1 MSSGRTDQFLTELTQ
16 YKKKLENLEP
26 VEPLEY
32 HVASLTPF
40 ERKYIPSAC
49 EKLGGIKCEKF
60 GKGAEKIYKIVKV
73 GECLSHA
80 EINKINQKKRKQ
92 QAEMPSLEIPNQLA
106 YNLIDLSQQFQM
118 YREQEKAYSY
128 YNNHGL
134 MDGYAVNYV
143 SEYNFQDVDYSTTN
157 SNYNIEDTD
166 ISQNA
171 FTDTRKKLPVYK
183 MRKVILETIRKN
195 QVTVISGNTG
205 CGKST
210 QIPQYILEELL
221 REGKPGT
228 ILVTQPRRISAITLA
243 DRVSQERCEYTGESV
258 GYQIHLD
265 SKKGPRTR
273 LLYITVGILLRML
286 LDDEN
291 MAGSQGI
298 KLRGI
303 THVVVDEVHER
314 NLLTDFSLIVLRDL
328 LRSKRADLKLIV
340 MSATLNAQLFS
351 DYFSTKTIKTPI
363 LEIPGFTYPVQEFFL
378 EDLLEKTGYLIPED
392 QHSENRLLRQG
403 QSIRYNITR
412 KPPATRTSDPKF
424 YDFWKT
430 NYPNYSEDTA
440 RSISYLR
447 TDNSII
453 QKMLEWELE
462 LIAVTLR
469 YIFEEQ
475 IFTGRVPDDVAILVF
490 LPGWDDISRL
500 QYILSQDPLFMDPN
514 HCIVLPLHSSVSPE
528 AQKKVFERPLKGQ
541 TKIVL
546 ATNIAETSVT
556 IDDVVFVIDCGKHKE
571 KIYDPV
577 TNLSNLE
584 VTWISKANSRQRM
597 GRAGRVRNGYCYKLY
612 TRRRYQ
618 SMADYQMAEIL
629 RTPLEEV
636 CLQVKVLNLGK
647 VSDFLSQAM
656 EAPQELTVQQA
667 LQLLQ
672 VVGAID
678 KQENLTTL
686 GRALALIPLN
696 PRIGKMLIYG
706 SLYHCLDPVLTIA
719 SGLSYRDPFVLTTQ
733 VDRERAR
740 RVKLDFSMN
749 SRSDHI
755 ALLNAYDQWEQSE
768 NKLQFCQDHFLN
780 SSTMETM
787 KEMKEH
793 LKRLILNLFGI
804 MGYNDELDNPL
815 VVDKIAKL
823 NENSRNIELIKG
835 IVLSGVYPNVAR
847 VHLHMKNSNSIKK
860 KANSDG
866 KVKYILAKSG
876 QKVSI
881 HPVSVCFG
889 MKLEEFVD
897 KTFDANGDTVTH
909 IKGADKGGYWLA
921 FFDVMKNG
929 GVKSSSMMRDTS
941 VVDGLSVLLFG
952 GGNHETEELESN
964 KIILKID
971 EGVQFLTDP
980 VTANAIINARQSV
993 MDVIR
998 WKIVNKKERMR
1009 MFSQDQLDYIDH
1021 VNDKI
1026 IEQIMAI
1033 LDKKDI
1039 NLYDNNAYYNNGTS
1053 NSNGMMPMPM
1063 QMPMPMSMSMPMSET
1078 KGQEYM
1084 MLPGNNAYASS
1095 AGYGYT
1101 TMTPVTPVY
1110 PMMGYGV
1117 ASYQNGVMDQNT
1129 VKNSPFNDEST
1140 YSITE
1145 SNDSYSYYPSTMYN
1159 SNSTFNSQN
1168 SLLKNNEV
1176 LDNWI
1181 NYDDSSS
1188 IQESQDTAVYHSNS
1202 PIPSQNSNSSSTA
1215 NLSKTNNNSQS
1226 TLSSYTNSNE
1236 KDNSSKDFDV
1246 KDNKDNKNTNTTST
1260 TTTTTKTS
1268 TTTTNTTNDKKNDN
1282 NSHDNDNLKDKSSST
1297 DKNEPNNNKSNVKP
1311 YLTYIAPPL
1320 QQKYQKYSNNKL
1332 NDNSNSSSPVIHSLK
1347 QQDMYGRN
1355 FSRQSSRSSVS
1366 STTNANTNTS
1376 TNFSPLINSSEDT
1389 LMSNQNSTSS
1399 AASTY
1404 YEENQQQPPP
1414 PPTTSFAKRRQS
1426 SESYSSSGY
1435 SYESSSRSHSTTN
1448 NDEYYNGGSSF
1459 GSNSNNYYPSKK
1471 KHSSSSSP
1479 YIFGQNKNQSFYGNS
1494 NNASNQ
1500 NNNNN
1505 NRNNRYRY
1513 SDSNL
1518 GEQYQNSPYYNGNN
1532 KKMSRYSY
1540 SYSSPN
1546 SYNNNNGNGNNY
1558 NTNSS
1563 NGMGMGMN
1571 NGNGNRNNGNYNS
1584 YRNSV
1589 NMGSFNNS
1597 KYGSN
1602 SGNNYDSF
1610 NYNSNNN
1617 YNNNMKQNRRSFNN
1631 SMYMN
1636 GNSNSYY
1643 NNNGMNRNA
1652 NRYSYS
1658 QRYN

>member
-16 YKKKLENLEP
+16 YKKKLENFEP

-60 GKGAEKIYKIVKV
+60 GKGAEKIFKIVKV
-73 GECLSHA
+73 GDSLSHA

-92 QAEMPSLEIPNQLA
+92 QAEMPSLKIPNQLA
-106 YNLIDLSQQFQM
+106 YNLIDLSQQFQV
-118 YREQEKAYSY
+118 YREQEKTYSY

-143 SEYNFQDVDYSTTN
+143 SEYNFQDINYSTST

-166 ISQNA
+166 ITQNA
-171 FTDTRKKLPVYK
+171 FTDIRKKLPVYK
-183 MRKVILETIRKN
+183 MRKIILETIRNN

-291 MAGSQGI
+291 MAGTQNI

-351 DYFSTKTIKTPI
+351 DYFSTNTIRTPI
-363 LEIPGFTYPVQEFFL
+363 LEIPGFTYPVQEFYL

-392 QHSENRLLRQG
+392 QHSENRFLRQG
-403 QSIRYNITR
+403 QNIRYNISR
-412 KPPATRTSDPKF
+412 KPPATRISDPKF
-424 YDFWKT
+424 YDFWKN
-430 NYPNYSEDTA
+430 NYPNYSEETA

-475 IFTGRVPDDVAILVF
+475 IFTGKVPDDVAILVF

-514 HCIVLPLHSSVSPE
+514 RCIVLPLHSSVSPE
-528 AQKKVFERPLKGQ
+528 AQKKVFERPIKGQ

-612 TRRRYQ
+612 TRSRYR

-733 VDRERAR
+733 VDRDKAR
-740 RVKLDFSMN
+740 HVKLNFSMN

-755 ALLNAYDQWEQSE
+755 ALLNAFEQWDQSE
-768 NKLQFCQDHFLN
+768 NKMQFCQDHFLN

-804 MGYNDELDNPL
+804 MNYNDEIDDPMIAQ
-815 VVDKIAKL
+815 KIAKL
-823 NENSRNIELIKG
+823 NENSHNTELIKG
-835 IVLSGVYPNVAR
+835 IVLSGVYPNVAKI
-847 VHLHMKNSNSIKK
+847 HLHIKNSNSQKK
-860 KANSDG
+860 KANNDG
-866 KVKYILAKSG
+866 KLKYLLAKSG

-889 MKLEEFVD
+889 MKLEEFLD
-897 KTFDANGDTVTH
+897 KSLDAEGNTVTH
-909 IKGADKGGYWLA
+909 IKGADEGGYWLA

-952 GGNHETEELESN
+952 GGNHETEELDKS
-964 KIILKID
+964 KVILKID
-971 EGVQFLTDP
+971 EGVQFMTD
-980 VTANAIINARQSV
+980 VITANAIINARQTM

-1009 MFSQDQLDYIDH
+1009 MFSEEQLDYIDQ

-1026 IEQIMAI
+1026 IEQVINI
-1033 LDKKDI
+1033 IEKKDF
-1039 NLYDNNAYYNNGTS
+1039 NLYDNSVYYD
-1053 NSNGMMPMPM
+1053 NGMMPMP
-1063 QMPMPMSMSMPMSET
+1063 EA

-1084 MLPGNNAYASS
+1084 MLPGNNAYAST

-1101 TMTPVTPVY
+1101 TVTPVY
-1110 PMMGYGV
+1110 PVMGYGV
-1117 ASYQNGVMDQNT
+1117 PGYRNSVMEQGV
-1129 VKNSPFNDEST
+1129 VKNSAFDDESV

-1145 SNDSYSYYPSTMYN
+1145 SNESYSYYPASMYN
-1159 SNSTFNSQN
+1159 SNSTFTSQT

-1176 LDNWI
+1176 LDNWN
-1181 NYDDSSS
+1181 NYDDTSSL
-1188 IQESQDTAVYHSNS
+1188 QESQDTAVYHTNS
-1202 PIPSQNSNSSSTA
+1202 PIPSQHSNSSSTA
-1215 NLSKTNNNSQS
+1215 NLSKANNNSQT
-1226 TLSSYTNSNE
+1226 TLSSYNNSNE
-1236 KDNSSKDFDV
+1236 NVHKLDDHHTRTGESKES
-1246 KDNKDNKNTNTTST
+1246 NTNTT
-1260 TTTTTKTS
+1260 
-1268 TTTTNTTNDKKNDN
+1268 TNRDSNISSQDKSSYNKNEINNNDNTNDN
-1282 NSHDNDNLKDKSSST
+1282 NNNSSSSI
-1297 DKNEPNNNKSNVKP
+1297 NNNNNNNNKSNVKP
-1311 YLTYIAPPL
+1311 YLPYIAPPL
-1320 QQKYQKYSNNKL
+1320 QQKYQRYSESKNMNSLNN
-1332 NDNSNSSSPVIHSLK
+1332 NSNPSSPVIHNSIK
-1347 QQDMYGRN
+1347 QQQDMNERN
-1355 FSRQSSRSSVS
+1355 YSRQSSRSSVS
-1366 STTNANTNTS
+1366 STSNANVNNNINS
-1376 TNFSPLINSSEDT
+1376 HLSPLIHNNEDT
-1389 LMSNQNSTSS
+1389 VMTNQDSSSS
-1399 AASTY
+1399 AASSHRD
-1404 YEENQQQPPP
+1404 ENQQ
-1414 PPTTSFAKRRQS
+1414 SFAKRRQS
-1426 SESYSSSGY
+1426 SDLERSYNSSG
-1435 SYESSSRSHSTTN
+1435 YESSSRSHQVNRDDFYN
-1448 NDEYYNGGSSF
+1448 NSSYS
-1459 GSNSNNYYPSKK
+1459 SNSNNFYPSKK
-1471 KHSSSSSP
+1471 KHSS
-1479 YIFGQNKNQSFYGNS
+1479 YIFGQNKNQNQYGNS
-1494 NNASNQ
+1494 GYSSYNNLNENPRNNNGNVFSNQ
-1500 NNNNN
+1500 NFRN
-1505 NRNNRYRY
+1505 NRNRY

-1518 GEQYQNSPYYNGNN
+1518 VEQYQNSSYYNNGNN
-1532 KKMSRYSY
+1532 SYSNNYNSKKMGR
-1540 SYSSPN
+1540 N
-1546 SYNNNNGNGNNY
+1546 SYASSNGYNNPNNNGNNNNGM
-1558 NTNSS
+1558 S
-1563 NGMGMGMN
+1563 MGMN
-1571 NGNGNRNNGNYNS
+1571 NNNMNNMSRNGGGNYNS

-1597 KYGSN
+1597 KYN
-1602 SGNNYDSF
+1602 NNNYDSF
-1610 NYNSNNN
+1610 NNN
-1617 YNNNMKQNRRSFNN
+1617 KQNRRSFNN
-1631 SMYMN
+1631 QAY
-1636 GNSNSYY
+1636 NSNNNGSNYYY
-1643 NNNGMNRNA
+1643 NNSSNRNF
-1652 NRYSYS
+1652 NRYS

>member
-16 YKKKLENLEP
+16 YKKKLENYEP

-40 ERKYIPSAC
+40 EKKYIPSSC

-60 GKGAEKIYKIVKV
+60 GKGSEKIFRIVKV
-73 GECLSHA
+73 GDSLSHA
-80 EINKINQKKRKQ
+80 EINKINQKRRKQ
-92 QAEMPSLEIPNQLA
+92 QAEMPSLKLQDQLA
-106 YNLIDLSQQFQM
+106 SNLIDLSQKYQLF
-118 YREQEKAYSY
+118 REQEKNYSY
-128 YNNHGL
+128 YNHHGII
-134 MDGYAVNYV
+134 DGYAINYV
-143 SEYNFQDVDYSTTN
+143 SEFDFQNQNYL
-157 SNYNIEDTD
+157 SNQTSKYNIEDTD
-166 ISQNA
+166 ISENA
-171 FTDTRKKLPVYK
+171 FTEARKKLPVYK
-183 MRKVILETIRKN
+183 MRKVILETVRDN

-221 REGKPGT
+221 REGKRGT

-265 SKKGPRTR
+265 SKKGPQTR
-273 LLYITVGILLRML
+273 LMYITVGILLRML

-291 MAGSQGI
+291 MAGSNGV

-303 THVVVDEVHER
+303 SHVIVDEVHER

-340 MSATLNAQLFS
+340 MSATLNAKLFS
-351 DYFSTKTIKTPI
+351 DYFSTKTVKTPI
-363 LEIPGFTYPVQEFFL
+363 LEIPGFTFPVQELYL
-378 EDLLEKTGYLIPED
+378 EDLLERTRYLIPED
-392 QHSENRLLRQG
+392 QHSENRLIRQG
-403 QSIRYNITR
+403 QSIRYNYSR

-475 IFTGRVPDDVAILVF
+475 IFTGKVPDDVAILVF

-514 HCIVLPLHSSVSPE
+514 RCIVLPLHSSVSPE
-528 AQKKVFERPLKGQ
+528 AQKKVFERPMKGQ

-612 TRRRYQ
+612 TRKRFQ

-636 CLQVKVLNLGK
+636 CLQVKVLNLGMA
-647 VSDFLSQAM
+647 SEFLSQAI

-667 LQLLQ
+667 LQLLE

-733 VDRERAR
+733 VDRDKAR

-755 ALLNAYDQWEQSE
+755 ALLNAFNQWDQAE
-768 NKLQFCQDHFLN
+768 NKMQFCQDHFLN

-787 KEMKEH
+787 KEMKDH
-793 LKRLILNLFGI
+793 LKKLILNLFGI
-804 MGYNDELDNPL
+804 ITYDDQINEPEIIE
-815 VVDKIAKL
+815 KIAKL
-823 NENSRNIELIKG
+823 NENSSNFELIKS
-835 IVLSGVYPNVAR
+835 IVLSGVYPNVAK
-847 VHLHMKNSNSIKK
+847 VHIHIKNSNSQKK
-860 KANSDG
+860 KANNDG
-866 KVKYILAKSG
+866 KLKYILAKSA

-889 MKLEEFVD
+889 MKLEEFCERSIDV
-897 KTFDANGDTVTH
+897 NGNPIMH
-909 IKGADKGGYWLA
+909 IRGEDEGGYWLA

-941 VVDGLSVLLFG
+941 VVNGLSVLIFG
-952 GGNHETEELESN
+952 GGTHTTEEIERN

-971 EGVQFLTDP
+971 EGVQFMTD
-980 VTANAIINARQSV
+980 VITANAIVNVRQSV

-1009 MFSQDQLDYIDH
+1009 MFSQEQLDYIDQ

-1026 IEQIMAI
+1026 IEQVIAI
-1033 LDKKDI
+1033 IEKKEY
-1039 NLYDNNAYYNNGTS
+1039 NVYDNNPYFNN
-1053 NSNGMMPMPM
+1053 NMMPMVNPK
-1063 QMPMPMSMSMPMSET
+1063 E
-1078 KGQEYM
+1078 QEYLM
-1084 MLPGNNAYASS
+1084 IPGNNGYAST
-1095 AGYGYT
+1095 AAYGYPAI
-1101 TMTPVTPVY
+1101 TPAY
-1110 PMMGYGV
+1110 PNMGYGV
-1117 ASYQNGVMDQNT
+1117 PGYRNGLMDAGPI
-1129 VKNSPFNDEST
+1129 KNSAFDDESV

-1145 SNDSYSYYPSTMYN
+1145 SNDSYSYYPTPMYN
-1159 SNSTFNSQN
+1159 ANFNNNQV

-1176 LDNWI
+1176 LDNW
-1181 NYDDSSS
+1181 NNFDDASSLH
-1188 IQESQDTAVYHSNS
+1188 ESQDTAVYHSSTS
-1202 PIPSQNSNSSSTA
+1202 PIPSHNSASSSSA
-1215 NLSKTNNNSQS
+1215 NLSKGNSQT
-1226 TLSSYTNSNE
+1226 TLSSYHGSTENVHKAEEISNR
-1236 KDNSSKDFDV
+1236 
-1246 KDNKDNKNTNTTST
+1246 
-1260 TTTTTKTS
+1260 
-1268 TTTTNTTNDKKNDN
+1268 TTNESRSSIPEDMGQRE
-1282 NSHDNDNLKDKSSST
+1282 DNDTS
-1297 DKNEPNNNKSNVKP
+1297 NNKTEQKLPSTFKP
-1311 YLTYIAPPL
+1311 YKTYIAPPL
-1320 QQKYQKYSNNKL
+1320 QHKYQQQFANMNAVANSSNP
-1332 NDNSNSSSPVIHSLK
+1332 SSPVTQSLK
-1347 QQDMYGRN
+1347 QQELSEKN
-1355 FSRQSSRSSVS
+1355 NSRQSSRSSIS
-1366 STTNANTNTS
+1366 SSNTNT
-1376 TNFSPLINSSEDT
+1376 NYSPLLNNNSSNNNSNSNNNNNNNEDT
-1389 LMSNQNSTSS
+1389 VMTVQDTSS
-1399 AASTY
+1399 SSSSHRD
-1404 YEENQQQPPP
+1404 ESQQ
-1414 PPTTSFAKRRQS
+1414 SISKRRQS
-1426 SESYSSSGY
+1426 SDLE
-1435 SYESSSRSHSTTN
+1435 
-1448 NDEYYNGGSSF
+1448 
-1459 GSNSNNYYPSKK
+1459 
-1471 KHSSSSSP
+1471 
-1479 YIFGQNKNQSFYGNS
+1479 
-1494 NNASNQ
+1494 
-1500 NNNNN
+1500 
-1505 NRNNRYRY
+1505 
-1513 SDSNL
+1513 
-1518 GEQYQNSPYYNGNN
+1518 
-1532 KKMSRYSY
+1532 
-1540 SYSSPN
+1540 
-1546 SYNNNNGNGNNY
+1546 
-1558 NTNSS
+1558 
-1563 NGMGMGMN
+1563 
-1571 NGNGNRNNGNYNS
+1571 
-1584 YRNSV
+1584 
-1589 NMGSFNNS
+1589 
-1597 KYGSN
+1597 
-1602 SGNNYDSF
+1602 
-1610 NYNSNNN
+1610 
-1617 YNNNMKQNRRSFNN
+1617 RSFN
-1631 SMYMN
+1631 SWL
-1636 GNSNSYY
+1636 
-1643 NNNGMNRNA
+1643 
-1652 NRYSYS
+1652 
-1658 QRYN
+1658 